1 MNYKKAYRCK
11 ADLKMLREEMN
22 LSKEFVA
29 NEIGYSVRNLERI
42 EKNNAVAS
50 EEAAHR
56 ICTLYKLK
64 YEETFAIYDD
74 RDHTERVFKNIGKIP
89 KNQIRQNETYYLLYV
104 NYQGFFRDCVLGK
117 VGWIENCGKNMER
130 RKLRNVNPE
139 GVVKLNPGIIILNEE
154 DEWMNWYCN
163 LIVGKWNKV
172 MISESCLMRCMRS
185 CLDEVMVSSDEL
197 LRFDGFYDMAFL
209 GVKKRLKRKSKNKRG

>member
-163 LIVGKWNKV
+163 LIVGTSTSW
-172 MISESCLMRCMRS
+172 
-185 CLDEVMVSSDEL
+185 
-197 LRFDGFYDMAFL
+197 
-209 GVKKRLKRKSKNKRG
+209 